1 VNFDRT
7 NDDTTIYQRIYRKHF
22 QFTFFDGIT
31 IKLSQMLFHKSTK
44 HDVNFGLLIENLFK
58 NKVYAA
64 HSNISIG
71 LLTSLI

>member
-1 VNFDRT
+1 MGKSLTVAFTDRAIVNFDRT

-22 QFTFFDGIT
+22 QLIYFLDEIT

-58 NKVYAA
+58 NKV
-64 HSNISIG
+64 
-71 LLTSLI
+71 